1 MAKMFRWLLM
11 AVGGLRWA
19 RLRARIGNAFR
30 AKAESIPAADAAA
43 QGAMGEA
50 TAADPIKIRMVDGNT
65 RQGLAMG
72 LLARGECYR
81 IVLAQLWAG
90 LGAAFRATAAAV
102 PTVAAAIREAWA
114 AAVLAS
120 AESVPTTTGAAGPAG
135 QGDAFRA
142 GPEAI
147 PTVLPASTGRSGMT
161 LTAEPTTAAAAE
173 AAATSQTGTR
183 LYAKPSTWFE
193 PVVVDGV
200 LYLRQAVDAK
210 VENGILEVR

>member
-1 MAKMFRWLLM
+1 MMA
-11 AVGGLRWA
+11 AENLRWA

-30 AKAESIPAADAAA
+30 AKAESVPAADAAA

-50 TAADPIKIRMVDGNT
+50 TAADPIKIRMEDGNT
-65 RQGLAMG
+65 RQGQGMG

-114 AAVLAS
+114 TTARAS
-120 AESVPTTTGAAGPAG
+120 AESVPTTTGTAGPAG
-135 QGDAFRA
+135 QGTAFRA
-142 GPEAI
+142 DPEAI

-173 AAATSQTGTR
+173 ATATSQTGTR
-183 LYAKPSTWFE
+183 LYAKPRTWFE

-200 LYLRQAVDAK
+200 LYLRQAYSAEVKDG
-210 VENGILEVR
+210 VLEVR